1 MSPNSLPDQ
10 YGSLSFVMRHK
21 YVTAALVLARTPFKE
36 SAALVT
42 LLTEEFGLVRAR
54 AEGLRKSGAKLAH
67 ALQTFDRCEVTL
79 VRGKEGWRLSGAILE
94 ESWFK
99 RLKRLERMR
108 AGRMAGLLLRL
119 VHGEANDPSLFV
131 LFTEFLEALP
141 ELSEEAQDTAEIM
154 TALRVLA
161 VLGLDVGVLPH
172 VGIYEPLL
180 SDQRRELVMRVNRGI
195 AASGL

>member
-1 MSPNSLPDQ
+1 
-10 YGSLSFVMRHK
+10 MRHK
-21 YVTAALVLARTPFKE
+21 YVTTALVLARTPLKE

-54 AEGLRKSGAKLAH
+54 AEGLRKPGAKLAH
-67 ALQTFDRCEVTL
+67 ALQTLDRCEVTL

-94 ESWFK
+94 DSWFK
-99 RLKRLERMR
+99 RLKRSERLR
-108 AGRMAGLLLRL
+108 AGRVAGLLLRL

-131 LFTEFLEALP
+131 VFTEFLETLP
-141 ELSEEAQDTAEIM
+141 DLSEEAQDTAEIM
-154 TALRVLA
+154 TALRVLY
-161 VLGLDVGVLPH
+161 VLGLDVGVLAQ

-180 SDQRRELVMRVNRGI
+180 PEKRRELVMRVNRGI